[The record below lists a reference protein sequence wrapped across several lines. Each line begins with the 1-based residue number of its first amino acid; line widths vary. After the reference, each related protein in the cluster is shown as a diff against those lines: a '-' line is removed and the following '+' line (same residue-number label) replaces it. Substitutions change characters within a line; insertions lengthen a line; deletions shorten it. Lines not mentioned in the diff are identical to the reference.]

1 MTTQTP
7 LSQPPTGEVQA
18 LMQKYST
25 DSVFKTEFDAA
36 STREDAVQV
45 AARHGITVSTQ
56 DIVALEEASNELSE
70 DTLNRVSGGSG
81 GPRWHGLLVS
91 N

>member
-1 MTTQTP
+1 MNTQTP

-18 LMQKYST
+18 LMQKYSA
-25 DSVFKTEFDAA
+25 DSTFKTEFDAA
-36 STREDAVQV
+36 STCEDAVRI

-56 DIVALEEASNELSE
+56 DIAALGGASSELSD
-70 DTLNRVSGGSG
+70 DTLDRVSGGNVVTDFNFT
-81 GPRWHGLLVS
+81 L